1 MRVRLYDTALVRH
14 LKRAAKE
21 RARRAGRKSGRG
33 KWWKGGGGSPTAF
46 WWIWLL
52 ANAVRVMAQPGNAPQ
67 LKGYVLSAMSLA
79 LAGVALSQARK
90 LVGKLTTDGERV
102 VLLFYPI
109 SNKDFFVWAALRFV
123 ARTVWIPVLAFA
135 TYFLTNDAAGT
146 QGWVIQIAAA
156 LGEWLIVLCAVFAL
170 ARYVDKYPRWLPLVL
185 YIAAGALLF
194 SPARLAEI
202 LQPLALALP
211 TGWLHVFM
219 TGGRA
224 QRWEAHVIL
233 VGLPLVGLL
242 FATLYNRLQV
252 VYCKD
257 ETTVP
262 RQEGQ
267 AADFV
272 GRASGTEL
280 SPEEAELQE
289 ELESAEE
296 APAFPIQATW
306 QKQRLANWG
315 AQAAEYIWRRDW
327 MRLWDWQQLPPIERA
342 AGWCLN
348 QREKGEAQFL
358 LGPKPP
364 AWSEKWKIAV
374 IATAVAFAVMLSGL
388 EKLYFLAVLA
398 SAVAV
403 ALGLPLLGGNWP
415 VTNQGSISGKLS
427 PIFGCY
433 PLCYWS
439 AGWTMFKL
447 NAVRTAAWVPLGLLL
462 GVLNAKSTQASP
474 AQGCWVVARCILLF
488 LMVMPILLAGKFSKV
503 TNDTLN
509 LRLRLVPFV
518 GAFVCVVFLMI
529 TLGAVA
535 LLVAPGP
542 WAFPFIVATGL
553 VAWGT
558 WAAYGCY
565 YDRAQVDLL
574 RERS

>member
-1 MRVRLYDTALVRH
+1 M
-14 LKRAAKE
+14 
-21 RARRAGRKSGRG
+21 
-33 KWWKGGGGSPTAF
+33 
-46 WWIWLL
+46 
-52 ANAVRVMAQPGNAPQ
+52 
-67 LKGYVLSAMSLA
+67 
-79 LAGVALSQARK
+79 
-90 LVGKLTTDGERV
+90 
-102 VLLFYPI
+102 
-109 SNKDFFVWAALRFV
+109 
-123 ARTVWIPVLAFA
+123 LAFA

-170 ARYVDKYPRWLPLVL
+170 ARFVDKYPRWLPLVL

-242 FATLYNRLQV
+242 FATLYNRLPV

-374 IATAVAFAVMLSGL
+374 IATAVASAVMLSGL

-403 ALGLPLLGGNWP
+403 ALGLPLMGGNWP

-462 GVLNAKSTQASP
+462 GVLNAKSMQASP

-509 LRLRLVPFV
+509 LRLRLVPLV

>member
-1 MRVRLYDTALVRH
+1 MKVRLYDAALVRH

-21 RARRAGRKSGRG
+21 RARRAGRKSARG
-33 KWWKGGGGSPTAF
+33 KWWKGGGGSPAAF

-156 LGEWLIVLCAVFAL
+156 LGEWLIA
-170 ARYVDKYPRWLPLVL
+170 RWLPLVL

-211 TGWLHVFM
+211 TGWLHVLM
-219 TGGRA
+219 AGGRA

-462 GVLNAKSTQASP
+462 GVLNAKSMQASP

-518 GAFVCVVFLMI
+518 GALHQGRGRFPSLSQPVSW
-529 TLGAVA
+529 LGGPGLPMGVTTTAPRSTCSA
-535 LLVAPGP
+535 SGLDTTSPLGLQRRASTSLLQE
-542 WAFPFIVATGL
+542 T
-553 VAWGT
+553 
-558 WAAYGCY
+558 
-565 YDRAQVDLL
+565 
-574 RERS
+574 S